1 MQILQ
6 PPNWPLPRGYS
17 NGILTQGELIFVGG
31 QIGWDDKGSF
41 PGSNFADQVKQA
53 LINTLAI
60 LEQGGAKAEH
70 IVRMTWFITNKEEY
84 LGSLSA
90 VGETYREIMGKH
102 YPVMS
107 IVQVVAL
114 LEDEAK
120 VEIESTAVIPQK
132 SN

>member
-41 PGSNFADQVKQA
+41 PGSNFTDQVKQA

-90 VGETYREIMGKH
+90 VGEAYREIMGKH

-114 LEDEAK
+114 LENEAK